1 MKIGTTELIIILVV
15 VIIIF
20 GPTQIPKLTKMF
32 GKSVK
37 NYMPYSLGNIF
48 TSMDVDSFAYH
59 NYIGSYY
66 GRNKTHVNMGYK
78 CRFMEDMKFTSK
90 WPTSD
95 LEMFKQTV
103 DDYIGLDR
111 FNVYYMTFSGHL
123 PYNSFSANSIANKN
137 KAVTNGLNLPTN
149 AKVYI
154 ACNQEL
160 ENDIAMLSTSEGIE
174 QRAREQFGWVRGDEH
189 SVRITN
195 VDATSDTHQ
204 NAGNGPI
211 AQVPTGS
218 VEAPSEWYTPFLNVL
233 FGVG

>member
-1 MKIGTTELIIILVV
+1 M
-15 VIIIF
+15 
-20 GPTQIPKLTKMF
+20 
-32 GKSVK
+32 
-37 NYMPYSLGNIF
+37 
-48 TSMDVDSFAYH
+48 
-59 NYIGSYY
+59 GSSHRRAARMQD
-66 GRNKTHVNMGYK
+66 GG
-78 CRFMEDMKFTSK
+78 SK
-90 WPTSD
+90 
-95 LEMFKQTV
+95 EKR
-103 DDYIGLDR
+103 GLR
-111 FNVYYMTFSGHL
+111 GFRGFNVGFSLSGIVS
-123 PYNSFSANSIANKN
+123 YISASRVRSIATI
-137 KAVTNGLNLPTN
+137 AVCAIVLVGVFLYPT
-149 AKVYI
+149 ARQWYVSEREYQQVQAEYAAI
-154 ACNQEL
+154 MERNQEL